1 MLLSLVDIVTIV
13 FKVFQKEL
21 NSIVCAYYT
30 LDNNGHPFACQS
42 VGRGRAEIHA
52 LMSLYH
58 CWLKMQCVV
67 WKVCKHKIVSEK
79 TKVMKKKKAYNTSSN
94 GTFSHAYMH
103 QGNVLCIQVHM
114 LNIKRCTLTVLV

>member
-1 MLLSLVDIVTIV
+1 MFTVQFMLLSLFDITTIV

-30 LDNNGHPFACQS
+30 LDNNGHLFACQS

-52 LMSLYH
+52 LMPLYH

-67 WKVCKHKIVSEK
+67 WKVCKHKIVSGKDKSHEEEEGLQHEQQWYIFTCIYASRK
-79 TKVMKKKKAYNTSSN
+79 CFVHSS
-94 GTFSHAYMH
+94 THVKH
-103 QGNVLCIQVHM
+103 
-114 LNIKRCTLTVLV
+114 